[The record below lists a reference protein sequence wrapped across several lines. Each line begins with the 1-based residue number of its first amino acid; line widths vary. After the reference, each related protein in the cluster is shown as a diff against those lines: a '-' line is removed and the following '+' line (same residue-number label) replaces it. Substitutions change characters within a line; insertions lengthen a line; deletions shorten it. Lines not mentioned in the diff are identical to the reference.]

1 MNITEK
7 QERNET
13 FDNFKNYIK
22 ENNGAVLSE
31 KTEEF
36 CRKYIR

>member
-13 FDNFKNYIK
+13 FNNFKNYIK
-22 ENNGAVLSE
+22 ENTGAVLSE
-31 KTEEF
+31 KTEEII
-36 CRKYIR
+36 KILK